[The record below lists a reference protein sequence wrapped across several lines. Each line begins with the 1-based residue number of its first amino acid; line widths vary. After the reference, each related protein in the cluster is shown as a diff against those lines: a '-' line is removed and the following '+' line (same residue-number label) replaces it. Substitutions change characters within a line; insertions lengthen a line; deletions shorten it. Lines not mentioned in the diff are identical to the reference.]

1 MHNYNDQILIGARV
15 PVSIKEK
22 LTKYCLGNGVKINYF
37 VTQAIKE
44 KLEELGED
52 NKDIA
57 VVKERFKNPEFIS
70 KRDFNAYLHK
80 RKIKS

>member
-1 MHNYNDQILIGARV
+1 MHNYNDQILIGTRV

-22 LTKYCLGNGVKINYF
+22 LTKYCLDNGVKINYF

-57 VVKERFKNPEFIS
+57 AVKERLKNPEFIS
-70 KRDFNAYLHK
+70 QRDFNAYLHK